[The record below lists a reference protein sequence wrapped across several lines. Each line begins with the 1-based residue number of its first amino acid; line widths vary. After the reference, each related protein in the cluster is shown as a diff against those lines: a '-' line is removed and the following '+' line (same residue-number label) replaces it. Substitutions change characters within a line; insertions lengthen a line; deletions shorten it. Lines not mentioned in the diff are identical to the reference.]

1 MFLVDTNVLSALAP
15 SQRARH
21 PDLVDWLGRSSSYVF
36 LSVVTASEIAA
47 GIAKAERLGA
57 AVGARGLRIWWD
69 SILNVYGERI
79 LPLDLTV
86 AVVAGEM
93 LDAARS
99 FAPGYPDIAIAATA
113 RVHGMTV
120 LTRNERHFAPLGVDV
135 VDPFVRLP

>member
-1 MFLVDTNVLSALAP
+1 MAP
-15 SQRARH
+15 SQRANH
-21 PDLVDWLGRSSSYVF
+21 PALAHWLETSSKQVF
-36 LSVVTASEIAA
+36 ISVISASEISA
-47 GIAKAERLGA
+47 GIVKAERLGA
-57 AVGARGLRIWWD
+57 AAKTRGLRIWWD
-69 SILNVYGERI
+69 NLLRIYGQHI
-79 LPLDLTV
+79 LPVDLNV

-99 FAPGYPDIAIAATA
+99 FAPGYPDILIAATA